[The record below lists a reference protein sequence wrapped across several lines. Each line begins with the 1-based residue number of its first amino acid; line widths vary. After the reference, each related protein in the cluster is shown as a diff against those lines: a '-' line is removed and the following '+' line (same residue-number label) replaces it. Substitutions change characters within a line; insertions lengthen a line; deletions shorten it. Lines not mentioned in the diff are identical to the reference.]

1 LTSEQPPLEEFRDPD
16 TEPGVKEWEEVVFSD
31 VISINDYPSAKKGKE
46 YRSVGMSDIARNQRK
61 IEDWEYKEYS
71 YSRPRFKNG
80 QTLMARITP
89 CLENGKTAF
98 VDILGENE
106 VAVGSTEFI
115 VLSATDR
122 TLPKFVYYTARRP
135 EIRQFAIKRMTGTS
149 GRQRVPLDIFDNKK
163 IGLPPVEEQKKIV
176 SVLDAIDSKI
186 ETNNRIHEILEEIA
200 EALFESWFVDFEPY
214 NEFRKS
220 EIGNVPVDFSVNPLE
235 TVLSFQ
241 RGYSYS
247 GDDLI
252 DDESD
257 LEPSEGYPMINLG
270 TINPS
275 GGYNSDGIK
284 YSKDL
289 PKDKYRVEAGDL
301 VISHTDMTQDLE
313 ILGSP
318 VLVPD
323 LTKKEMLFSHH
334 LYKVTESDLP
344 AEYLYYY
351 FLSPYFKPKAE
362 NFASG
367 TTVLSF
373 SSKIASDVHIPI
385 PPQPELDQYVEKVRP
400 IFETKEEIRKE
411 NNRLAGLRD
420 TLLPKLMSGE
430 VRVNDIELYEL
441 QVDSEV

>member
-1 LTSEQPPLEEFRDPD
+1 
-16 TEPGVKEWEEVVFSD
+16 
-31 VISINDYPSAKKGKE
+31 
-46 YRSVGMSDIARNQRK
+46 
-61 IEDWEYKEYS
+61 
-71 YSRPRFKNG
+71 
-80 QTLMARITP
+80 
-89 CLENGKTAF
+89 
-98 VDILGENE
+98 VDILGDDE

-115 VLSATDR
+115 VLSDTDR

-135 EIRQFAIKRMTGTS
+135 EIRKFAIKRMTGTS
-149 GRQRVPLDIFDNKK
+149 GRQRVPLDIFNNKK
-163 IGLPPVEEQKKIV
+163 INLPPIEEQKKIV
-176 SVLDAIDSKI
+176 SILDAVDSKI
-186 ETNNRIHEILEEIA
+186 EVNNRIHEILDEMA
-200 EALFESWFVDFEPY
+200 EALFESWFVKFEQH
-214 NEFRKS
+214 NEFKKS
-220 EIGNVPVDFSVNPLE
+220 EVGEVPLDFSVKSLE

-257 LEPSEGYPMINLG
+257 LEPSEGHSMINLG
-270 TINPS
+270 TISPG

-284 YSKDL
+284 YSKKL
-289 PKDKYRVEAGDL
+289 PKEKYRVEAGDL

-318 VLVPD
+318 VLVPGVND
-323 LTKKEMLFSHH
+323 QEMLFSHH
-334 LYKVTESDLP
+334 LYKVIESDLP

-373 SSKIASDVHIPI
+373 SSKIASDVYIPI
-385 PPQPELDQYVEKVRP
+385 PPQPELDRYVEKVRP
-400 IFETKEEIRKE
+400 IFETKEELRKE
-411 NNRLAGLRD
+411 NNRLSDLRD

-430 VRVNDIELYEL
+430 IRVNDIQLDDLE
-441 QVDSEV
+441 VDSEV